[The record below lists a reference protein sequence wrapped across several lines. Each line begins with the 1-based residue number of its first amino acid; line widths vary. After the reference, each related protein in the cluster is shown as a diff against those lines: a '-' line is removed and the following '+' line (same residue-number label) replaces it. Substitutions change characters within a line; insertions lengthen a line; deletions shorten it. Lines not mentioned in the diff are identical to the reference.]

1 MILFKRSFHNYFV
14 NNFIKDLLKKSE
26 NVSFNDIQKKIYI
39 GKSSLGGLGI
49 FSLEDIKKN
58 EIIEICPTVL
68 ICNEEIPRNLV
79 DYLYEGKKE
88 QSKNEE
94 IVDIITNRKKETLN
108 YKLLP
113 LGYGIL
119 YNHSDIPNAFIEI
132 HKINKNKIKQK
143 QDTTVSNNIMIVYA
157 HNNIQR
163 DDEILI
169 SYGHSWWKVS
179 S

>member
-1 MILFKRSFHNYFV
+1 MILFKRNFHNYFA
-14 NNFIKDLLKKSE
+14 NNFIKDLFKKSE
-26 NVSFNDIQKKIYI
+26 HISFNDIQKKIYI
-39 GKSSLGGLGI
+39 GKSSLGGLGV
-49 FSLEDIKKN
+49 FTLEDIKKN
-58 EIIEICPTVL
+58 EIIEICPTVS

-79 DYLYEGKKE
+79 DYLYEGKE
-88 QSKNEE
+88 PSKNKA
-94 IVDIITNRKKETLN
+94 IVDIIINRKKETSN

-119 YNHSDIPNAFIEI
+119 YNHSDIPNAFVEI
-132 HKINKNKIKQK
+132 HKINKNQIKQK
-143 QDTTVSNNIMIVYA
+143 QDATVSNNVIIVYA
-157 HNNIQR
+157 YNNIQK

>member
-1 MILFKRSFHNYFV
+1 MILFKRNFHNYFAI
-14 NNFIKDLLKKSE
+14 NFIKDLLKKSE
-26 NVSFNDIQKKIYI
+26 NISFNDIQKKIYI
-39 GKSSLGGLGI
+39 GKSSLGGLGV

-58 EIIEICPTVL
+58 GIIEICPTVS

-79 DYLYEGKKE
+79 DYLYEGKE
-88 QSKNEE
+88 QSKNKAM
-94 IVDIITNRKKETLN
+94 VDIIIDRKKETLN

-119 YNHSDIPNAFIEI
+119 YNHSDKPNAFVEI
-132 HKINKNKIKQK
+132 HKINKNLIKQK
-143 QDTTVSNNIMIVYA
+143 QDTTVSNNVMIIYA
-157 HNNIQR
+157 HNNIQK